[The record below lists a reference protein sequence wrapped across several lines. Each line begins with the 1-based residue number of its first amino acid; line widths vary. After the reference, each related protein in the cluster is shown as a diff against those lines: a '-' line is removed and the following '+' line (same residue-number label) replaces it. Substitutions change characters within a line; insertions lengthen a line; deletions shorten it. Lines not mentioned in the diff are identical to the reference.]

1 MTAQNEPVVISL
13 ADETDMPHPAD
24 APQVIDKEDENIQ
37 GGDRPKARATRGYAK
52 RLGGLFFALCSF
64 YAVIGFWNFA
74 QNLLEQNL
82 LLGISF
88 SLILLIFGITITGFI
103 AAELIALYRLRK
115 IENFKI
121 SITEI
126 RREDNLA
133 KARAITKQLS
143 DLYKSRD
150 EMRWTISRFDEQAK
164 DQLDAEGQLALAET
178 ILMAPLDKLA
188 QKEIERSVRQV
199 STITALVPL
208 ALVDVAAALICNL
221 RMIRRIA
228 QVYGGR
234 SGLLSSWRLFGKV
247 TGHLI
252 ATGAMAIGDDWLG
265 AVLGGSL
272 FSKLSRRF
280 GEGII
285 NGALTA
291 RVGRAAMDICRPMP
305 FHNTPKP
312 RVSEL
317 LRDALTG
324 LFDRTMN

>member
-1 MTAQNEPVVISL
+1 M
-13 ADETDMPHPAD
+13 
-24 APQVIDKEDENIQ
+24 
-37 GGDRPKARATRGYAK
+37 
-52 RLGGLFFALCSF
+52 
-64 YAVIGFWNFA
+64 
-74 QNLLEQNL
+74 
-82 LLGISF
+82 
-88 SLILLIFGITITGFI
+88 
-103 AAELIALYRLRK
+103 
-115 IENFKI
+115 
-121 SITEI
+121 
-126 RREDNLA
+126 
-133 KARAITKQLS
+133 
-143 DLYKSRD
+143 
-150 EMRWTISRFDEQAK
+150 
-164 DQLDAEGQLALAET
+164 
-178 ILMAPLDKLA
+178 
-188 QKEIERSVRQV
+188 
-199 STITALVPL
+199 
-208 ALVDVAAALICNL
+208 DVAAALICNL

-265 AVLGGSL
+265 SVLGGSL

>member
-13 ADETDMPHPAD
+13 ADETEMPHPAD
-24 APQVIDKEDENIQ
+24 APQVIDKEDEIIQ
-37 GGDRPKARATRGYAK
+37 GGEWPKARMARGYAK

-133 KARAITKQLS
+133 KARAITKQLR

-208 ALVDVAAALICNL
+208 ALVDVTAALVCNL

-265 AVLGGSL
+265 SVLGGSL

-280 GEGII
+280 GEGVI

-305 FHNTPKP
+305 FHNTSKP
-312 RVSEL
+312 RVSGL
-317 LRDALTG
+317 LRNALAG
-324 LFDRTMN
+324 LFDRTIN

>member
-1 MTAQNEPVVISL
+1 MTAQNGPVVISL
-13 ADETDMPHPAD
+13 ADETEMPHPAD
-24 APQVIDKEDENIQ
+24 APQVIDKEDENIH
-37 GGDRPKARATRGYAK
+37 GSERPKARATRGYAK
-52 RLGGLFFALCSF
+52 RLGGLFLALCGF
-64 YAVIGFWNFA
+64 YIAIGFWNFA
-74 QNLLEQNL
+74 GNLLDQNL
-82 LLGISF
+82 LLGVSF
-88 SLILLIFGITITGFI
+88 SVILLIFGITITGFI
-103 AAELIALYRLRK
+103 TAEFIALHRLRK
-115 IENFKI
+115 IEHFKT
-121 SITEI
+121 SITEV
-126 RREDNLA
+126 RRENNLA
-133 KARAITKQLS
+133 QARAITKQLCE
-143 DLYKSRD
+143 LYKSRD

-234 SGLLSSWRLFGKV
+234 SGLLSSWKLLGKV
-247 TGHLI
+247 TTHLI
-252 ATGAMAIGDDWLG
+252 TTGAMAIGDDWLG
-265 AVLGGSL
+265 SVLGGSL

-280 GEGII
+280 GEGVI

-291 RVGRAAMDICRPMP
+291 RVGRAAIDICRPMS
-305 FHNTPKP
+305 FQHTPKP
-312 RVSEL
+312 RVSGL

>member
-1 MTAQNEPVVISL
+1 
-13 ADETDMPHPAD
+13 MPHPAD
-24 APQVIDKEDENIQ
+24 APPVIDTEDEIIQ
-37 GGDRPKARATRGYAK
+37 GGEWPKARMARGYAK

-133 KARAITKQLS
+133 KARAITKQLR

-199 STITALVPL
+199 STITTLVPL

>member
-13 ADETDMPHPAD
+13 ADETEMPHPAD

-133 KARAITKQLS
+133 KARAITKQLR

-150 EMRWTISRFDEQAK
+150 EMRWTISRFDEQTK

-178 ILMAPLDKLA
+178 ILMTSLDKMA

-265 AVLGGSL
+265 SVLGGSV

-305 FHNTPKP
+305 FHNALKP

>member
-13 ADETDMPHPAD
+13 ADETEMPHPAD

-133 KARAITKQLS
+133 KARAITKQLR

-150 EMRWTISRFDEQAK
+150 EMRWTISRFDEQTK

-178 ILMAPLDKLA
+178 ILMTSLDKMA

-265 AVLGGSL
+265 SVLGGSL

-305 FHNTPKP
+305 FHNTLKP

>member
-13 ADETDMPHPAD
+13 ADETEMPHPAD

-133 KARAITKQLS
+133 KARAITKQLR

-265 AVLGGSL
+265 SVLGGSL

-305 FHNTPKP
+305 FHNTLKP

-317 LRDALTG
+317 LMDALTG

>member
-1 MTAQNEPVVISL
+1 MTAQNGPVVISL
-13 ADETDMPHPAD
+13 VDETEMPHPAD

-37 GGDRPKARATRGYAK
+37 GSDRPKARATRGYVK
-52 RLGGLFFALCSF
+52 RLGGLVLTLFSF
-64 YAVIGFWNFA
+64 YIAIGFWKFA

-82 LLGISF
+82 LLGVGF
-88 SLILLIFGITITGFI
+88 SVILLIFGITVTGFI
-103 AAELIALYRLRK
+103 TAEFMALHRLRK
-115 IENFKI
+115 IEHFKI
-121 SITEI
+121 SIKEVN
-126 RREDNLA
+126 RENNLTQ
-133 KARAITKQLS
+133 ARAITEQLRK
-143 DLYKSRD
+143 LYKSRD

-208 ALVDVAAALICNL
+208 ALVDVTAALVCNL

-234 SGLLSSWRLFGKV
+234 SGLLGSWRLFGKV
-247 TGHLI
+247 TSHLI

-265 AVLGGSL
+265 SVLGGSL

-305 FHNTPKP
+305 FHNTLKP

>member
-13 ADETDMPHPAD
+13 ADETEMPHPAD

-126 RREDNLA
+126 GREDNLA
-133 KARAITKQLS
+133 KARAITKQLR

-265 AVLGGSL
+265 SVLGGSV

-305 FHNTPKP
+305 FHNALKP

>member
-24 APQVIDKEDENIQ
+24 APPVIDTEDEIIQ
-37 GGDRPKARATRGYAK
+37 GGEWPKARMARGYAK

-133 KARAITKQLS
+133 KARAITKQLR

-265 AVLGGSL
+265 AVLGCSL

-305 FHNTPKP
+305 FHNTLKP

>member
-1 MTAQNEPVVISL
+1 
-13 ADETDMPHPAD
+13 
-24 APQVIDKEDENIQ
+24 
-37 GGDRPKARATRGYAK
+37 
-52 RLGGLFFALCSF
+52 
-64 YAVIGFWNFA
+64 
-74 QNLLEQNL
+74 
-82 LLGISF
+82 
-88 SLILLIFGITITGFI
+88 
-103 AAELIALYRLRK
+103 LRK

-133 KARAITKQLS
+133 KARAITKQLR

>member
-13 ADETDMPHPAD
+13 ADETEMPHPAD

-37 GGDRPKARATRGYAK
+37 GGDRPKATATRGYAK

-133 KARAITKQLS
+133 KARAITKQLR

-150 EMRWTISRFDEQAK
+150 EMRWTISRFDEQTK

-178 ILMAPLDKLA
+178 ILMTSLDKMA

-265 AVLGGSL
+265 SVLGGSL

-305 FHNTPKP
+305 FHNTLKP